1 LLQAIELVADR
12 ESKTPFD
19 PELRLHERAKSEAFA
34 RGLLIYPGGGTADG
48 RAGDHILLAPPYNV
62 TDDEL
67 DMVVDLLADTLSSVL
82 PS

>member
-1 LLQAIELVADR
+1 MHQ
-12 ESKTPFD
+12 
-19 PELRLHERAKSEAFA
+19 RAKAEAFA

-67 DMVVDLLADTLSSVL
+67 EMIVDLLGETLEAVL